1 MIGCLAGVPE
11 TMISLRVSRG
21 RGTSGH
27 SKSIIVSL
35 PPLNSPITFLVST
48 MELAKFDD
56 DANANGDGN
65 SNSSPGVHGA
75 ACTSRNAESVFISKN
90 SSLKALAVLSAGL
103 KNDDGTDLIDLEGEP
118 WKSLPVTTIR
128 PQRVD
133 YAEEISRHY
142 ESENLSVT
150 ANMTRA
156 PKPKQWDKT
165 RMLSWLDNHPL
176 SHPTDVQFLQETV
189 QDRKQSAERVNVA
202 RQLEN
207 DTVDKAEKAWYG
219 SLPMLRLIMALVHS
233 DKIRSAY
240 LKRNEISMERI
251 ALDNQK
257 SVDKRAATV

>member
-1 MIGCLAGVPE
+1 MLITKKRYDWRSGRRPRKDDFSPSV
-11 TMISLRVSRG
+11 LR
-21 RGTSGH
+21 SGDPWTLKINH
-27 SKSIIVSL
+27 VSL
-35 PPLNSPITFLVST
+35 PALNSPITFLVST
-48 MELAKFDD
+48 MEPAEFDD

-65 SNSSPGVHGA
+65 GDSSSGVHAA

-133 YAEEISRHY
+133 YAEEISRRY

-150 ANMTRA
+150 TNMTRA

-165 RMLSWLDNHPL
+165 RMPSWLDNHPL

-189 QDRKQSAERVNVA
+189 QIENKQQN
-202 RQLEN
+202 
-207 DTVDKAEKAWYG
+207 G
-219 SLPMLRLIMALVHS
+219 SMR
-233 DKIRSAY
+233 RG
-240 LKRNEISMERI
+240 N
-251 ALDNQK
+251 
-257 SVDKRAATV
+257 